1 MVTKDVNNGLD
12 AKLVQ
17 ILAKYTRENNPN
29 FMKEKSPKLAYDTVT
44 LYTDTQCLRG
54 TLFSYQAVRAPI
66 LEVLAA
72 LKAEYSVKNIT
83 EDRSAGLAWKDV
95 DSTSGEES

>member
-1 MVTKDVNNGLD
+1 MVTKGVNNGLD

-17 ILAKYTRENNPN
+17 ILAKYTRRENRS
-29 FMKEKSPKLAYDTVT
+29 FMQGQQQAYSAVT
-44 LYTDTQCLRG
+44 SYADTQCLRG